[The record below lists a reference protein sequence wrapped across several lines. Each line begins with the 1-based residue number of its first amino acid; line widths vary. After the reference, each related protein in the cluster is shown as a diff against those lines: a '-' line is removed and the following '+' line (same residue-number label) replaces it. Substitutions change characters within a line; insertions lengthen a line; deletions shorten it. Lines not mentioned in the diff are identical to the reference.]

1 MLRASIEYQGKK
13 GDLRAVTEGTKA
25 ADSGVTHGDELV
37 AFAEAAVGSDP
48 AALATARDA
57 LRATAGPAALVDA
70 AGVVG
75 NFQRMVRIADSTGI
89 PLDAPVAA
97 LSEDFREDIG
107 LDDFATAERIQHLG
121 TFGRA
126 AAAVGRRIAFG
137 GLRLFGKRSRAKQT
151 SHSAR

>member
-1 MLRASIEYQGKK
+1 MLRASIEYQGKQ

-57 LRATAGPAALVDA
+57 LRTAAGAAGLVDA

-89 PLDAPVAA
+89 PLDAAVGA
-97 LSEDFREDIG
+97 LSDDFREDIG
-107 LDDFATAERIQHLG
+107 LDDFASADRIKKLG
-121 TFGRA
+121 ALGRA
-126 AAAVGRRIAFG
+126 VAGVGRRIAFG
-137 GLRLFGKRSRAKQT
+137 GLRLFGKRSRAKGAT
-151 SHSAR
+151 R